1 MYFNHNS
8 SILHKSSDS
17 LVSHV
22 KVCEDVGE
30 EEEGPG
36 RLGDGEQVDDCVED
50 ASPGKQSVRL
60 LLRERTQL
68 ATLAHLK
75 QNRAVL

>member
-1 MYFNHNS
+1 MPIWIVLFLTISDWQNNYINYHWNVEIYFNYNS

-50 ASPGKQSVRL
+50 AGPGK
-60 LLRERTQL
+60 
-68 ATLAHLK
+68 
-75 QNRAVL
+75 